1 MRTPGLE
8 ARVRR
13 HTSRTGRNQ
22 RNKVL
27 SDDVLHCRKSLV
39 GEDSQSVR
47 TKTRSGTGDFAEN
60 GFASRLQIKCVPAFE
75 SQLGYPDDRS
85 KFRIAWLPEIHVAQS
100 ESLKH
105 REPALVADLGPAL
118 AEPKV
123 LIDRR
128 KLLDHLNDLGD
139 LIGTELDRRQLFQTS
154 HIRLL
159 RGSESLTAFGRESL
173 R

>member
-1 MRTPGLE
+1 MASRAVFRSSAYQRLRASLDIPTIGASSGLPGC
-8 ARVRR
+8 RKF
-13 HTSRTGRNQ
+13 TSRRA
-22 RNKVL
+22 
-27 SDDVLHCRKSLV
+27 SL
-39 GEDSQSVR
+39 
-47 TKTRSGTGDFAEN
+47 
-60 GFASRLQIKCVPAFE
+60 
-75 SQLGYPDDRS
+75 
-85 KFRIAWLPEIHVAQS
+85 
-100 ESLKH
+100 LKH